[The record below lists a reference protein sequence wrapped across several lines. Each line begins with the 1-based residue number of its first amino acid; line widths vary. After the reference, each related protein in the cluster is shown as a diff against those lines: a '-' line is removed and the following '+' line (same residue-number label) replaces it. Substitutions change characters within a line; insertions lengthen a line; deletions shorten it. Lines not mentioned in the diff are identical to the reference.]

1 MAEILTTQAELDA
14 IFKRLERDYGAL
26 NKKQQA
32 YAIREI
38 GRIRGELAELLAE
51 FADKDGTIKR
61 QRAARILR
69 ELDQIEASLRKHGTI
84 ALENIIVESS
94 EWTTRGLSTA
104 LGISI
109 SAASFDRINE
119 HVVKYV
125 IKRFGDDGLVLSDR
139 IWGLSGEIRDALSA
153 VIRSGIIRGDGI
165 NKIITDIRP
174 IFEKV
179 NGEETAVNQMWKV
192 RRLARTESVTAHRAA
207 TSYNAQ
213 ASDIVKW
220 VKFNDGTCGRK
231 DHHKH
236 KCYTLANRDP
246 HGQGAGIY
254 KPTDTEIWSVHP
266 NCTSSISYVL
276 DERWL

>member
-61 QRAARILR
+61 QRAARVLR
-69 ELDQIEASLRKHGTI
+69 ELDQIEASIRKHGTI
-84 ALENIIVESS
+84 ALENIIEESS

-139 IWGLSGEIRDALSA
+139 IWGLSGEIRDELST
-153 VIRSGIIRGDGI
+153 VIRSSLIKGEGI
-165 NKIITDIRP
+165 NAMIPRIREVYDNETWKI
-174 IFEKV
+174 
-179 NGEETAVNQMWKV
+179 N
-192 RRLARTESVTAHRAA
+192 RLARTESVTAHRAA

-220 VKFNDGTCGRK
+220 VKFHDGTCGRK

-236 KCYTLANRDP
+236 KCYTLAKRDP